1 MGARGPRV
9 GPPTARPALLRPAG
23 ACAQAPKRRE
33 EKRTPSLCHKMAA
46 RAAPS
51 SVGSPGWARNSGERA
66 RPGAPPGIGTPS
78 TESPPDPATRC
89 GCAERLRALRPSR
102 TWAAGPGACGPVDA
116 GRPVLRWRAA
126 LCSLR
131 GGSLPTALRPAAAP
145 QNGGGPAPGPRPA
158 RLRHRA
164 AIGGG
169 VWPRPPGVR
178 VGEGRAGGRAAG
190 RGEQVR
196 LRAGEQLSRGRTSYT
211 RRARIAKA
219 ERVVSASS
227 LAYCRP
233 SIQFTKGAKNTGN
246 NRERWDGAG
255 SRLLK

>member
-1 MGARGPRV
+1 MTSRKPSAHSGCHPIPPRTSPQPLRIPPKPFRAHPKPHRPLRKPSASSGSPPKLPQDSPRPSKSPSATLEPPQTPQNPRSPSRPHFPTPS
-9 GPPTARPALLRPAG
+9 GPPSATPEP
-23 ACAQAPKRRE
+23 RE
-33 EKRTPSLCHKMAA
+33 DPQ
-46 RAAPS
+46 
-51 SVGSPGWARNSGERA
+51 
-66 RPGAPPGIGTPS
+66 TPS
-78 TESPPDPATRC
+78 TPMQPPHPLHT
-89 GCAERLRALRPSR
+89 PPPPQP
-102 TWAAGPGACGPVDA
+102 GP
-116 GRPVLRWRAA
+116 
-126 LCSLR
+126 
-131 GGSLPTALRPAAAP
+131 
-145 QNGGGPAPGPRPA
+145 GGGPTPGPRPA

-196 LRAGEQLSRGRTSYT
+196 LRAGEQLSRGRISYT